1 MRFVWPVL
9 TFLGASI
16 AAVVM
21 GTQYIA
27 TLILVLPGVVLG
39 YAAFAWGASYLA
51 TIGAIGAGLAVTWP
65 WMTVLFRIM
74 PGAIYA
80 VMDVS
85 FEASKSIVERRNEHQ
100 LEMEP
105 TFRLGSACFSG
116 MGLGILLLVG
126 ALLLIATY
134 GADAARRRVILRAAS
149 VGVIV
154 LGTAS
159 LFSPST
165 AFGFGI
171 LIAGVP
177 GALMIWKSDADTR
190 ATLRVLRETW

>member
-1 MRFVWPVL
+1 M
-9 TFLGASI
+9 GA
-16 AAVVM
+16 
-21 GTQYIA
+21 QYIA
-27 TLILVLPGVVLG
+27 TLIVVLPSVVLG

-65 WMTVLFRIM
+65 WMTTLFRVM
-74 PGAIYA
+74 PGTMYA
-80 VMDVS
+80 LLEVS
-85 FEASKSIVERRNEHQ
+85 FEASKTVVERRSDHG

-105 TFRLGSACFSG
+105 TFRLGAACFSG
-116 MGLGILLLVG
+116 VGLGILLLVG
-126 ALLLIATY
+126 ALLLSATY
-134 GADAARRRVILRAAS
+134 GTDAARRRRILRAAS
-149 VGVIV
+149 VAVIV
-154 LGTAS
+154 LGAAA

-165 AFGFGI
+165 SFGFGL